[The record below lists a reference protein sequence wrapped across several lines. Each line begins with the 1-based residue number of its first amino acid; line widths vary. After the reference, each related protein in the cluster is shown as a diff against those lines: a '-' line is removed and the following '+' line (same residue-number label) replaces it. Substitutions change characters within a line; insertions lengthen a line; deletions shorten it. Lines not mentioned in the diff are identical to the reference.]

1 MTVAGVAPEI
11 EVKLEAASP
20 DELRHIGALRA
31 LGRFRLKPRP
41 AEELH
46 TLYLDTRSLAL
57 ARAGVALRL
66 RSGPRG
72 WEATVKWAG
81 RSAGSLHER
90 AELNVPLPAR
100 PRLPF
105 ALPPGPLQS
114 QLSATVLGRPLAPI
128 LISDVQR
135 HLLDLLPARGAA
147 RPLAEVAL
155 DTVQLRAPDGRPLG
169 PSYCEVEIELRA
181 GTRTD
186 LTELSRAL
194 QERFGLIPSRG
205 SKFARGMTELYGA
218 VTRPRAVESIQ
229 RGDTLAAAAR
239 IVVAGQ
245 LARLRA
251 CDPGTRAGQDPEALH
266 DMRVAVRRLRAAT
279 RMFDAALSD
288 TTYDTFRHELSWLG
302 QELGAVRDLDVQLA
316 NLEWHRPHLDAAPR
330 RRLQAL
336 RRHMRR
342 ERAVRRDALIAAL
355 DSRRYARLLAALER
369 FAFGTPPLRPRAAAG
384 KPIAAVG
391 RRAIKKALRRLLAR
405 GDTIGD
411 LPAASDLHAL
421 RIRAKRLRYLL
432 EALKPITG
440 TPGRKLGKQLVRL
453 QDLLGRFNDAMVAAR
468 WIRAYTRG
476 PGVDSDAETR
486 HVLEGLVDAELRRAG
501 AAQADFRRAWRRF
514 TSGRV
519 RRLQKAVLDHLK
531 EETPQEPG
539 ADSAPVR
546 KDGAA

>member
-1 MTVAGVAPEI
+1 
-11 EVKLEAASP
+11 
-20 DELRHIGALRA
+20 
-31 LGRFRLKPRP
+31 
-41 AEELH
+41 
-46 TLYLDTRSLAL
+46 
-57 ARAGVALRL
+57 
-66 RSGPRG
+66 
-72 WEATVKWAG
+72 
-81 RSAGSLHER
+81 
-90 AELNVPLPAR
+90 
-100 PRLPF
+100 
-105 ALPPGPLQS
+105 
-114 QLSATVLGRPLAPI
+114 
-128 LISDVQR
+128 
-135 HLLDLLPARGAA
+135 
-147 RPLAEVAL
+147 
-155 DTVQLRAPDGRPLG
+155 
-169 PSYCEVEIELRA
+169 
-181 GTRTD
+181 
-186 LTELSRAL
+186 
-194 QERFGLIPSRG
+194 
-205 SKFARGMTELYGA
+205 
-218 VTRPRAVESIQ
+218 
-229 RGDTLAAAAR
+229 
-239 IVVAGQ
+239 
-245 LARLRA
+245 
-251 CDPGTRAGQDPEALH
+251 
-266 DMRVAVRRLRAAT
+266 MRVAVRRLRAAT